1 MKKII
6 CLLLCL
12 VTVFSFATCFAED
25 DVKVIVNGKEV
36 VFDQKPIIDNNRT
49 LVPLRAI
56 FEALGAS
63 VGWDNDT
70 NSVIATKDDTVIF
83 MQIGHN
89 KLFKNNE
96 AIELDVPPKLVND
109 RTLVPVRAIAES
121 FNLNVSWDDATQTVT
136 ID

>member
-12 VTVFSFATCFAED
+12 VTVFSFATCFAAD
-25 DVKVIVNGKEV
+25 DIKVIVNGKEV

-121 FNLNVSWDDATQTVT
+121 FNLKVSWDEATQTVT
-136 ID
+136 IE

>member
-6 CLLLCL
+6 CFLLCA
-12 VTVFSFATCFAED
+12 VTILSFATCFAAS

-36 VFDQKPIIDNNRT
+36 EFDQPPIIENNRT

-70 NSVIATKDDTVIF
+70 NSIIATKDNTIIF

-96 AIELDVPPKLVND
+96 TITLDVPPQLVND

-121 FNLNVSWDDATQTVT
+121 FDLKVSWDEATQTVT
-136 ID
+136 IE

>member
-6 CLLLCL
+6 SLLLCL
-12 VTVFSFATCFAED
+12 VTVFSFATCFAAD

-121 FNLNVSWDDATQTVT
+121 FNLKVSWDEATQTVT
-136 ID
+136 IE